1 MEEIWKEIKN
11 ESVIDFDYEVSN
23 YGNVRSLNYN
33 RTGRTQNLKIRTTPQ
48 GNRCVLLAGNKVRSI
63 PQLVLA
69 AFVEPQ
75 PTDKHRVHHKDGDC
89 TNDHLDNLE
98 WRHMSVQNKINGA
111 KGNVFQK
118 GHQLGFKKGNPIG
131 AESRFKKGNQ
141 IGAEHRFKQQERSKY
156 RVTLV
161 E

>member
-1 MEEIWKEIKN
+1 MEIWKEIKN

-23 YGNVRSLNYN
+23 FGNVRSLNYN
-33 RTGRTQNLKIRTTPQ
+33 RTGKTQNIKIRTTPS
-48 GNRCVLLAGNKVRSI
+48 GNRCVVLAGNKVRSVA
-63 PQLVLA
+63 QLVLA
-69 AFVEPQ
+69 TFVEPQ

-98 WRHMSVQNKINGA
+98 WQHMSVQNALNGD
-111 KGNVFQK
+111 KGRKFRK
-118 GHQLGFKKGNPIG
+118 GHEFGFKKGNPIG
-131 AESRFKKGNQ
+131 MESRFKKGNQ
-141 IGAEHRFKQQERSKY
+141 IGKDFRFVRKERPKY

>member
-1 MEEIWKEIKN
+1 MEIWKEIKN

-33 RTGRTQNLKIRTTPQ
+33 RTGKTQNLKIRISPS

-89 TNDHLDNLE
+89 TNVHLDNLE
-98 WRHMSVQNKINGA
+98 WQHMSVQNKING
-111 KGNVFQK
+111 KTGNKFQK
-118 GHQLGFKKGNPIG
+118 GHPFAFKKGNQTG
-131 AESRFKKGNQ
+131 AENRFKKGNQ
-141 IGAEHRFKQQERSKY
+141 IGVEFRFKKKERSKY
-156 RVTLV
+156 RVTLI